1 MTTHLLVD
9 DSLRSQELRHEIAEG
24 VGDPLIFIEHDG
36 RRILVGSILEE
47 TTFQKREDVVDEYW
61 TFTDLGMEDLVKND
75 SFPKDSMIDE
85 IAVRALERL
94 GVFAVTVPASF
105 RLATAEYL
113 RDKGIEI
120 TVDIEEW
127 KKRRRRKAPWEIE
140 GIERAQRAADT
151 AMLTAARVLRDSEPT
166 ADGRLRFEGEILTS
180 ELIKVAMQAELLDAG
195 AYSEDILVQ
204 CGDAALSGHEL
215 GSGPIMAN
223 QSVVIDVFP
232 IDRRTTCWSDM
243 TRTYVAGT
251 PSEELRNL
259 HAHVRKA
266 LDIAFDS
273 LRPGTSNAHQ
283 AVADYFH
290 GQGFPTASHHTGA
303 EPLRDGFFHSL
314 GHGVGLQTHEPP
326 ALGRRPDELV
336 EGDVVAVEPG
346 LYFAGIGGVRLEDT
360 VVVTADGIEHFT
372 DPLSYDL
379 EP

>member
-1 MTTHLLVD
+1 MTTYLLVD
-9 DSLRSQELRHEIAEG
+9 DALRSHELRHEIAEG
-24 VGDPLIFIEHDG
+24 VGDPVIFIEHDG
-36 RRILVGSILEE
+36 RRILVGSILEQS
-47 TTFQKREDVVDEYW
+47 TFEKREDVVDEYW
-61 TFTDLGMEDLVKND
+61 TFNDLGMEELVKNS

-85 IAVRALERL
+85 LAVRALERL
-94 GVFAVTVPASF
+94 GVFGVTVPGNF
-105 RLATAEYL
+105 RLATADYL

-120 TVDIEEW
+120 NIDIDEW
-127 KKRRRRKAPWEIE
+127 KMRRRRKSPWEIE

-151 AMLTAARVLRDSEPT
+151 AMMTAARMLRDAEPT

-180 ELIKVAMQAELLDAG
+180 ELVRVAMQAELLDAG
-195 AYSEDILVQ
+195 AYSEEILVQ

-215 GSGPIMAN
+215 GSGPIMVD

-243 TRTYVAGT
+243 TRTFVSGT

-283 AVADYFH
+283 AVADYFND
-290 GQGFPTASHHTGA
+290 QGFPTASHHQGP

-326 ALGRRPDELV
+326 ALGRRPDELI

-360 VVVTADGIEHFT
+360 VMITSDGIEHFS
-372 DPLSYDL
+372 DPLPYDL

>member
-1 MTTHLLVD
+1 MTTYLLVD
-9 DSLRSQELRHEIAEG
+9 DSLRSHELRHEIAEG

-36 RRILVGSILEE
+36 KRIVVGSLLEQAA
-47 TTFQKREDVVDEYW
+47 FSRREDVVDEYW
-61 TFTDLGMEDLVKND
+61 TFNELGMEELVRNE

-85 IAVRALERL
+85 LAVRALERL
-94 GVFAVTVPASF
+94 GVFAAVVPGDF

-113 RDKGIEI
+113 RDKGIEL
-120 TVDIEEW
+120 TVDVEEW
-127 KKRRRRKAPWEIE
+127 KMRRRRKAPWEIE

-151 AMLTAARVLRDSEPT
+151 AMLTAARMLRESEPT
-166 ADGRLRFEGEILTS
+166 ADGKLRFEGEIVTA
-180 ELIKVAMQAELLDAG
+180 ELIRIAMQAELLDAG

-204 CGDAALSGHEL
+204 AGDAALSGHDL
-215 GSGPIMAN
+215 GSGPIMVD

-232 IDRRTTCWSDM
+232 LDRRTGCWSDM

-266 LDIAFDS
+266 LDVAFDS
-273 LRPGTSNAHQ
+273 LKPGTKNAHQ
-283 AVADYFH
+283 AVAEYFH
-290 GQGFPTASHHTGA
+290 EQGFPTATHHTGP
-303 EPLRDGFFHSL
+303 EPLGEGFYHSL

-346 LYFAGIGGVRLEDT
+346 LYFAGVGGVRLEDT
-360 VVVTADGIEHFT
+360 VVITADGVEHFT
-372 DPLSYDL
+372 EPLPYDL

>member
-1 MTTHLLVD
+1 MTTYLLVD
-9 DSLRSQELRHEIAEG
+9 DALRSHELRHEIAEG
-24 VGDPLIFIEHDG
+24 VGDPVIFIEHDG
-36 RRILVGSILEE
+36 RRILVGSILEQS
-47 TTFQKREDVVDEYW
+47 TFEKREDVVDEYW
-61 TFTDLGMEDLVKND
+61 TFNDLGMEELVKNS

-85 IAVRALERL
+85 LAVRALERL
-94 GVFAVTVPASF
+94 GVFGVTVPGNF
-105 RLATAEYL
+105 RLATADYL

-120 TVDIEEW
+120 NIDIDEW
-127 KKRRRRKAPWEIE
+127 KMRRRRKSPWEIE

-151 AMLTAARVLRDSEPT
+151 AMMTAARMLRDAEPT

-180 ELIKVAMQAELLDAG
+180 ELVRVAMQAELLDAG
-195 AYSEDILVQ
+195 AYSEEILVQ

-215 GSGPIMAN
+215 GSGPIMID

-243 TRTYVAGT
+243 TRTFVSGT
-251 PSEELRNL
+251 PSDELRNL

-283 AVADYFH
+283 AVADYFND
-290 GQGFPTASHHTGA
+290 QGFPTASHHQGP

-326 ALGRRPDELV
+326 ALGRRPDELI

-360 VVVTADGIEHFT
+360 VMITSDGIEHFS
-372 DPLSYDL
+372 DPLPYDL

>member
-1 MTTHLLVD
+1 MTTFLLID
-9 DSLRSQELRHEIAEG
+9 DSLRSHELRHEIAVA
-24 VGDPLIFIEHDG
+24 VGDPLIFIEHDAK
-36 RRILVGSILEE
+36 RILIGSILEQA
-47 TTFQKREDVVDEYW
+47 TFEKREDVVDEYW
-61 TFTDLGMEDLVKND
+61 NFNELGLEELIKNE
-75 SFPKDSMIDE
+75 SFPKDSFFDE

-94 GVFAVTVPASF
+94 GVFAVTVPPNF
-105 RLATAEYL
+105 RLASADYL
-113 RDKGIEI
+113 RDKGIEL
-120 TVDIEEW
+120 TVDADEW
-127 KKRRRRKAPWEIE
+127 KNRRRRKSPWEIE

-151 AMLTAARVLRDSEPT
+151 AMMTAARMLRESEPT
-166 ADGRLRFEGEILTS
+166 ADGQLRFEGEILTA
-180 ELIKVAMQAELLDAG
+180 ELIRVAMQAELLDAG
-195 AYSEDILVQ
+195 AYSEEILVQ

-215 GSGPIMAN
+215 GSGPIVPN

-232 IDRRTTCWSDM
+232 TDRKTGCWSDM

-273 LRPGTSNAHQ
+273 LRPGTKNAHQ

-290 GQGFPTASHHTGA
+290 DQGFPTASHHEGPDA
-303 EPLRDGFFHSL
+303 LREGFFHSL
-314 GHGVGLQTHEPP
+314 GHGIGLETHEPP
-326 ALGRRPDELV
+326 ALGRKPDELR

-360 VVVTADGIEHFT
+360 VVITADGIEHFS
-372 DPLSYDL
+372 DPLPYDL